1 MSQWY
6 KLVVQ
11 RAHMG
16 AGRQDTTTAYIFA
29 NNITEV
35 LNRYKIMPGVKR
47 YREEK
52 YRFPDIFPLSDKD
65 SQELEKIIVQE
76 GRLPLDKAK
85 KSWYYKELI

>member
-6 KLVVQ
+6 KLLVQ
-11 RAHMG
+11 RTYMG
-16 AGRQDTTTAYIFA
+16 AGRQDTTIAYIFA

-35 LNRYKIMPGVKR
+35 LNRYKFMPGVKR
-47 YREEK
+47 DPHK
-52 YRFPDIFPLSDKD
+52 DKFPNISPLSVKD

-85 KSWYYKELI
+85 KSWYYRELI